1 MYKQLTSSEWLVAK
15 IRIIFIHSEV
25 FTVCVKGVPKPD
37 LKTHPSS
44 PSQATS
50 RENRSCAF
58 PLSEMYLNPPCFEQ
72 RANRTHSLKKLSKP
86 NVFPVERHGLEEGT
100 LQGYNF
106 AADQV
111 TLQRQVEFRSPV
123 PPAITFHGFVTF
135 TIVTGVV

>member
-1 MYKQLTSSEWLVAK
+1 MAK

-25 FTVCVKGVPKPD
+25 FIVCVKGVPKPD

-44 PSQATS
+44 PSQAMS

-58 PLSEMYLNPPCFEQ
+58 PLSEMYPNPPCFEQ

-106 AADQV
+106 AVDQV
-111 TLQRQVEFRSPV
+111 TIQRQVELNIPFTCSTSQHV
-123 PPAITFHGFVTF
+123 PWICYLHDCHRCGLSQN
-135 TIVTGVV
+135 